1 MYFILTIAIIST
13 MLWLNITIAQ
23 IINTVNDSFDEKTQA
38 VSNDLKN
45 RLVFV
50 MGMFWSAFLLS

>member
-1 MYFILTIAIIST
+1 

-23 IINTVNDSFDEKTQA
+23 IINTMNDSFDENTQA